1 MSTTSVSTYTA
12 SQAAAAPTME
22 SQMQQSRYA
31 DQNQTRGA
39 LQLRDG
45 DPMDFGVVGYARDPY
60 DERARIVRDIAQR
73 GEGYEQRATT
83 QLLGIVPETVTR
95 TLPITDQDIDY
106 VHRMEAQ
113 QQELMFDKWIM
124 SQFDMS
130 KPAERDRVMK
140 LFPRYHQRQ
149 KALVDSKL
157 ALMKKWIEIQMF
169 GIRSEDDGRF
179 LFNVYA
185 GVIQLPKGYHDYM
198 ALTDALNP
206 MNPNGAA
213 LERSSGRLEDR
224 GILNPLR
231 YIPYAVGKGYAGFN
245 QANPAYPVHL
255 QGDTRGGSGYFGT
268 NEQNAPRFFPSTDGA
283 GAVYNPSRNYG
294 PRPGGAT
301 AAPQLLL

>member
-1 MSTTSVSTYTA
+1 
-12 SQAAAAPTME
+12 ME
-22 SQMQQSRYA
+22 SQMQQVRYA

-45 DPMDFGVVGYARDPY
+45 DPMDFGVVGFARDPY
-60 DERARIVRDIAQR
+60 DEQAKIIRDIAQ
-73 GEGYEQRATT
+73 GDVNDPTYQARAST
-83 QLLGIVPETVTR
+83 QLLGITPGSVQR
-95 TLPITDQDIDY
+95 ILPIGKEDIDY

-124 SQFDMS
+124 SQFDMRN
-130 KPAERDRVMK
+130 PAERDRVMK

-179 LFNVYA
+179 LYNVYA

-206 MNPNGAA
+206 RDPSGQA
-213 LERSSGRLEDR
+213 LQGTSGRLEHR
-224 GILNPLR
+224 GILSPLR
-231 YIPYAVGKGYAGFN
+231 YIPYATAATSSGFN
-245 QANPAYPVHL
+245 ATNPAYPVVIPN
-255 QGDTRGGSGYFGT
+255 GVRAGTDAFGT
-268 NEQNAPRFFPSTDGA
+268 DAQNAPRYFPSS
-283 GAVYNPSRNYG
+283 N
-294 PRPGGAT
+294 PGG
-301 AAPQLLL
+301 QLTQPPRTW